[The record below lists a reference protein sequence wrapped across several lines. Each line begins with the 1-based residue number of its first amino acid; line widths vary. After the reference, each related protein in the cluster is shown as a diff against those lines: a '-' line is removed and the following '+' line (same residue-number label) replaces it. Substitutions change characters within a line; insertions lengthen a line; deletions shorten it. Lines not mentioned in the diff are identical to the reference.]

1 MKIYK
6 LHTHYTLKSNKN
18 LFVMASKPSFVSG
31 VKEVCLSFLIDKS
44 MWVHCVRNNQ
54 LSVPKKRCTSE
65 LEQQQRNT
73 TAKER
78 QGPLLGSLR

>member
-18 LFVMASKPSFVSG
+18 LCVMAFKPSIISG

-54 LSVPKKRCTSE
+54 LSVPKKQCTSE
-65 LEQQQRNT
+65 LEQQQRRKND
-73 TAKER
+73 R
-78 QGPLLGSLR
+78 VPY